1 MLDSFVSGGPRM
13 LLRIEGLAYAAL
25 AVIGYAQSGYSWWA
39 FAALILVP
47 DLGML
52 GYFINAQIG
61 AVTYNLVHTLILPIA
76 LLLGA
81 LLFANTLLLALGAVW
96 LTAYRNRSRA
106 WLWAQIR
113 DEFSRHTSRSFG
125 RTGSTNEQLAF
136 TRMSPVGPARC
147 LGV

>member
-1 MLDSFVSGGPRM
+1 MQDSFVSGGPRM

-39 FAALILVP
+39 FAALLLAP

-61 AVTYNLVHTLILPIA
+61 AATYNLVHTLILPIA

-96 LTAYRNRSRA
+96 LTHIGIDRA
-106 WLWAQIR
+106 LGFGLKYATSFHDTHLGRLAARAQ
-113 DEFSRHTSRSFG
+113 
-125 RTGSTNEQLAF
+125 L
-136 TRMSPVGPARC
+136 MSS
-147 LGV
+147 